1 MAKLIIQGGQKLSG
15 SVSVSGNK
23 NSALKLLAAALLTSE
38 QSTISNLP
46 EIHDVE
52 VMTQVIEELGAKITR
67 VDANTLTIDPSGINT
82 HIISKELSGR
92 IRTAPLLIA
101 PLLHRF
107 GKAQIT
113 THGGCSLGLRLLST
127 HFDLLTQMGAKVSQR
142 EGGFDITFTKS
153 SKTRDVFLEEMSVTA
168 TELGMLFAA
177 GLPGKTL
184 IGDAACEPHIVDLAK
199 MLSNMGA
206 KITGAGTNSIEIVG
220 SQKLS
225 GVKHE
230 VSSDHIEAGTWA
242 IAAAATGSQLT
253 IKGANPAD
261 LRIIRAYM
269 KHLGVQ
275 DKITPTGDWEILPSK
290 LEFDGQIK
298 EFQTRPWPGFPTD
311 LMSPFVVL
319 ASQTKGAIVCH
330 DWMYEWRM
338 FFVDDLVKMGA
349 KLVIADTHRVV
360 LLEPKRLK
368 GEKLVCKD
376 IRAGIAIVIAALTAK
391 GTSEIDKIEMVER
404 GYANILVKLQD
415 LGVVVERV
423 D

>member
-1 MAKLIIQGGQKLSG
+1 MAKLIIQGGQQLTG

-23 NSALKLLAAALLTSE
+23 NSALKLLAATLLTTE
-38 QSTISNLP
+38 KSTISNVP
-46 EIHDVE
+46 QIHDVE
-52 VMTQVIEELGAKITR
+52 VMAQVMQELGAKVTK
-67 VDANTLTIDPSGINT
+67 DDSNTYTIDPSGVNT

-107 GKAQIT
+107 GKSQIT

-142 EGGFDITFTKS
+142 EGGFDISFTKS
-153 SKTRDVFLEEMSVTA
+153 AKTRDVFLEEMSVTA

-177 GLPGKTL
+177 GLPGKTI
-184 IGDAACEPHIVDLAK
+184 IGDAACEPHIVDLAH
-199 MLSNMGA
+199 MLTKMGA
-206 KITGAGTNSIEIVG
+206 NIKGAGTNTVEITG
-220 SQKLS
+220 SHKLS
-225 GVKHE
+225 GVSHT
-230 VSSDHIEAGTWA
+230 VTPDHVEAGTWA
-242 IAAAATGSQLT
+242 IAAAATGSNLI
-253 IKGANPAD
+253 IKGADPED

-275 DKITPTGDWEILPSK
+275 DKITSSGDWEILPSK

-391 GTSEIDKIEMVER
+391 GTSEIDKIEVVER
-404 GYANILVKLQD
+404 GYENILGKLQG